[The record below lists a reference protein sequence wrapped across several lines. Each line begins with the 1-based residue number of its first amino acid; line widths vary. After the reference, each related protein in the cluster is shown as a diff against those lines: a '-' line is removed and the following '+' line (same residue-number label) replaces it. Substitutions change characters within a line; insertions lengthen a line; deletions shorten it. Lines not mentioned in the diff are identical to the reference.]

1 MEFLET
7 CKTPEGCNP
16 FMWICKYSDGTYV
29 PEFEDKDNENSFLDI
44 KKENVDEFHL
54 IGNGFHAMFNTKDGR
69 FIFNNN
75 TKIDFTIIP
84 ENGKKKDITGGS
96 DYHDII
102 QYKGF
107 FTDGVSNL
115 ENGANLQ
122 CHTCSFHIGWKK
134 QFKINDDTNIFFKAI
149 LSVVMGQGIKLEIKL
164 SSNNDFKGD
173 FIIAIKKP
181 DENVESFDRKLDL
194 KKHKSCNFNIN
205 FSA

>member
-1 MEFLET
+1 MKFLET

-29 PEFEDKDNENSFLDI
+29 PEFEDKDKETSFLNI
-44 KKENVDEFHL
+44 EKENVDEFHL
-54 IGNGFHAMFNTKDGR
+54 IGNGFHAMFNTKDGK
-69 FIFNNN
+69 FIFNDK
-75 TKIDFTIIP
+75 TKIDFTLIT
-84 ENGKKKDITGGS
+84 EDGKKTDITGGS

-134 QFKINDDTNIFFKAI
+134 QFNINEETNIFFKVI

-173 FIIAIKKP
+173 FIIAIKRP
-181 DENVESFDRKLDL
+181 DEKVEEFDRKLDL

-205 FSA
+205 LSS